1 MSESAR
7 EFRRAVAARNREGG
21 VRRRFG
27 SDLRARAIAWAQ
39 SARRAG
45 QKWEEIAR
53 ELGVS
58 ATLLQRWC
66 RESTPSFVRVE
77 VEEVLTPAA
86 SGRLRLVTPAGEVI
100 EGLDV
105 AAAAELVRRLR

>member
-27 SDLRARAIAWAQ
+27 SDLRARAITWAQ
-39 SARRAG
+39 SARRSG
-45 QKWEEIAR
+45 RQWEEIAS

-66 RESTPSFVRVE
+66 RESAPSFVRVE
-77 VEEVLTPAA
+77 VEEVEAPGA
-86 SGRLRLVTPAGEVI
+86 SGVLRLVTPRGDVI

-105 AAAAELVRRLR
+105 ASAAELVRRLR